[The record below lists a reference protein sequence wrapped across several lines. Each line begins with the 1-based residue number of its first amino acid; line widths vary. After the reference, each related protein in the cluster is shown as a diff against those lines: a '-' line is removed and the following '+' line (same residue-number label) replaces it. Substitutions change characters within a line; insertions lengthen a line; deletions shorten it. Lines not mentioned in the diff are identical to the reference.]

1 MKLNNTINRYIFREL
16 LSPFVISLFFLTFV
30 FLMTRIPEI
39 TNMVVNYHA
48 GISSVF
54 LLILFTLPR
63 FLEFTIPMSVM
74 ISVLIIFMRMS
85 GENEIIAIKNAG
97 VSLYRLLPPVLLF
110 CIVGM
115 MLTMWVTAF
124 GVSWGKISLKKK
136 SIELVRSSIEIVL
149 QERQFNSEI
158 ENVMI
163 YVSQMDMKTKKMKD
177 IFIEDRRTKGVVSI
191 IISPSGELIH
201 LENENNYTLR
211 LYNGKINQVDID
223 ENDVNT
229 IEFSSFDMSI
239 DLANLNKPSG
249 DISRDLDEINIIDL
263 LKLTKT
269 GIKDD
274 MKWNAVML
282 ELHEKLS
289 IPFACLSLGIL
300 AFPLGVQSKSLRQS
314 SGFRLGIFFFLF
326 YYLLLTIGWSAGENG
341 YYNPAIGMWLPNI
354 IMGGL
359 GIFFLIQN
367 AREVP
372 VRLPKKIREIAY
384 LIKKMSSKKA

>member
-1 MKLNNTINRYIFREL
+1 
-16 LSPFVISLFFLTFV
+16 
-30 FLMTRIPEI
+30 
-39 TNMVVNYHA
+39 MVVNYHA
-48 GISSVF
+48 GISSVI

-74 ISVLIIFMRMS
+74 ISILLIFMRMS

-97 VSLYRLLPPVLLF
+97 VSLYKLLPPVLLF
-110 CIVGM
+110 CFLGM
-115 MLTMWVTAF
+115 MMTMWVTAF

-177 IFIEDRRTKGVVSI
+177 IFIEDRRTKGAVSI
-191 IISPSGELIH
+191 SISPSGELIH
-201 LENENNYTLR
+201 LENENIYTLR
-211 LYNGKINQVDID
+211 LYNGMINQVDID
-223 ENDVNT
+223 ENSVSST
-229 IEFSSFDMSI
+229 EFSSYDISI
-239 DLANLNKPSG
+239 DLASLNKPSG
-249 DISRDLDEINIIDL
+249 EVSKDLDEINIIDL
-263 LKLTKT
+263 LKLTKS

-274 MKWNAVML
+274 IKWNAVML

-300 AFPLGVQSKSLRQS
+300 AFPLGVQSKSHRQS
-314 SGFRLGIFFFLF
+314 SGFRLGIFFFLL
-326 YYLLLTIGWSAGENG
+326 YYLLLTVGWSAGENG

-359 GIFFLIQN
+359 GIFFLIQTV
-367 AREVP
+367 REVP
-372 VRLPKKIREIAY
+372 VRLPKKIREIVY
-384 LIKKMSSKKA
+384 LIKKMSSKKV